1 MTKQCSAVQWCW
13 VSVGAP
19 PALTSSAAA
28 VRCAAWCM
36 QGVQEGVPSSRGY
49 RNGFNSSLMVKDL
62 GLASKAAQHCGAPL
76 PMADQAVQLY
86 RWVCG

>member
-1 MTKQCSAVQWCW
+1 MSFLGRCARPVVVAAYVALGLPQAVLLCA
-13 VSVGAP
+13 SRR
-19 PALTSSAAA
+19 AA
-28 VRCAAWCM
+28 V